1 MTFISSHIFIIFGT
15 IMRPKV
21 EQHISDQIDTLE
33 SGAIFFVD
41 DFLDFGTSES
51 VKKSLL
57 RLEEKQKIKR
67 LSHGIYYK
75 PKLSEIIGELIPSIE
90 DIANAIARRD
100 HARII
105 PTGAFAENI
114 LGLTTQVPMKFTFL
128 TDGAARLIKVGNR
141 TINFKS
147 TVPKNLA
154 TKGKISTLVIQA
166 LKQIKKENV
175 DEIILNK
182 ITEQLKNEEQINILH
197 DAKLAPAWIREILL
211 KSLNNE

>member
-1 MTFISSHIFIIFGT
+1 M
-15 IMRPKV
+15 
-21 EQHISDQIDTLE
+21 
-33 SGAIFFVD
+33 D
-41 DFLDFGTSES
+41 DCLDYGTSES
-51 VKKSLL
+51 VKKALL

-75 PKLSEIIGELIPSIE
+75 PKLSKIIGELIPSIE

-114 LGLTTQVPMKFTFL
+114 LVLTTQVPMKFTFL
-128 TDGAARLIKVGNR
+128 TDGAARIIKVGNR

-147 TVPKNLA
+147 TVPKNLS
-154 TKGKISTLVIQA
+154 TKGKISTVVIQA
-166 LKQIKKENV
+166 LKQIKKDNV

-182 ITEQLKNEEQINILH
+182 ISEQLKNEKQNNILH

-211 KSLNNE
+211 KSLNNEYLFNINRTATIRNNQ

>member
-1 MTFISSHIFIIFGT
+1 
-15 IMRPKV
+15 MRPIV

-33 SGAIFFVD
+33 NGAIFFVD

-51 VKKSLL
+51 VKKALL
-57 RLEEKQKIKR
+57 RLEEKQRIKR

-75 PKLSEIIGELIPSIE
+75 PKLSRIIGELIPSIE

-114 LGLTTQVPMKFTFL
+114 LGLTTQVPMNFTYL
-128 TDGAARLIKVGNR
+128 TDGAARIIKIGNR
-141 TINFKS
+141 KINFKS
-147 TVPKNLA
+147 TVPRNLA

-166 LKQIKKENV
+166 LKQIKKDNV

-182 ITEQLKNEEQINILH
+182 ISDQLKNEAENNILH